1 MPELEATIDDRL
13 RHLDPEVELVVLE
26 RPSRESLR
34 LVVDHPAGVDLEL
47 CERVTESLR
56 DLLAEYSIE
65 VSSPGA
71 ARPLTKIG
79 HYRRY
84 LGRRARISTREAL
97 DGRRNFTG
105 TLTGA
110 DEQSVTLEIDGAP
123 VTIPLEAVH
132 RSNLVPDLQEV
143 HG

>member
-1 MPELEATIDDRL
+1 MPKLEATIEERL
-13 RHLDPEVELVVLE
+13 RHLDPEVELVVLDH
-26 RPSRESLR
+26 PSRESLR

-47 CERVTESLR
+47 CRRVTEAVR

-71 ARPLTKIG
+71 DRPLTKPE

-84 LGRRARISTREAL
+84 AGRKARVSTREAI
-97 DGRRNFTG
+97 DGRQNFTG
-105 TLTGA
+105 RLTGA
-110 DEQSVTLEIDGAP
+110 DEDAVALEIDGERI
-123 VTIPLEAVH
+123 TIPMDRIR